1 LQRSGQKQLR
11 LEHANWP
18 HKTIRTLKGDQD
30 NLSYAGNV
38 ETGISGV
45 WGATKFA
52 FHTEFLQDL
61 LAEHPAGTEACL
73 GASKTG
79 EVKSDTLGYWI
90 DAHYP
95 SKSRP
100 FASALAAILVEEGL
114 AESIA
119 GAWPTRIRFL

>member
-1 LQRSGQKQLR
+1 L
-11 LEHANWP
+11 N
-18 HKTIRTLKGDQD
+18 GDKD
-30 NLSYAGNV
+30 NLTYAGNV

-52 FHTEFLQDL
+52 FHTEFLQDV
-61 LAEHPAGTEACL
+61 LAEHPAGGEAGL
-73 GASKTG
+73 GASMTG
-79 EVKSDTLGYWI
+79 QVSADTLGYWI

-95 SKSRP
+95 SKPRRY
-100 FASALAAILVEEGL
+100 ASALAAILVEEGL